1 MATYTTLKY
10 GSSGGDVKKL
20 QEGLINKG
28 YDLGKSGADGVYG
41 SSTKAAVTKY
51 QQDMGLGV
59 DGIAGNETLGKLY
72 SAPSTDST
80 TQTDTAPKAP
90 QTSQDWATHY
100 EGQLGEYKP
109 PEAAKPNDYSSPYA
123 ADIEAALDSWKN
135 RKDFSYDFNTDPM
148 YQQYRDQ
155 YMLVGQQAMR
165 DTMGQAAAL
174 TGGYGNSYAQMVG
187 QQAYDNYLSRLNEII
202 PTLRGQAYDMYNAEG
217 DRLAQALSTY
227 LALDDTA
234 YGRHRDEVGDE
245 LARQQ
250 EEYQR
255 YMDELA
261 YMQGERDYWNDKAM
275 QEAALAAAV
284 AGGRGGGGNGDDN
297 TAGDGNGFMVY
308 SDMVDKVNKMID
320 KYGLAYAKV
329 EFGKWV
335 RDGLVSNA
343 DKTKMGAYFN
353 RVNGGMGGIGGN
365 SGNPSPYKNL
375 EELR

>member
-80 TQTDTAPKAP
+80 AQTDTAPKAP

-155 YMLVGQQAMR
+155 YMLGGQQAMR

-275 QEAALAAAV
+275 QEAALAAAA
-284 AGGRGGGGNGDDN
+284 AGGRGGGSGSGKDGNKGGSMSYDTAREKVLNAAKTNGDQFAYATIQSLYDSGKISASEKN
-297 TAGDGNGFMVY
+297 ALIDYVAGRIEGYYAGGGRTGTV
-308 SDMVDKVNKMID
+308 SVNK
-320 KYGLAYAKV
+320 
-329 EFGKWV
+329 
-335 RDGLVSNA
+335 
-343 DKTKMGAYFN
+343 
-353 RVNGGMGGIGGN
+353 
-365 SGNPSPYKNL
+365 NL
-375 EELR
+375 REVK

>member
-80 TQTDTAPKAP
+80 AQTDTAPKAP
-90 QTSQDWATHY
+90 QTSQAWATHY

-155 YMLVGQQAMR
+155 YMLGGQQAMR

-174 TGGYGNSYAQMVG
+174 TGGYGNSYAQQVG

-234 YGRHRDEVGDE
+234 YGRHRDEVAD
-245 LARQQ
+245 LQRKNQ

-255 YMDELA
+255 YMDELNFL
-261 YMQGERDYWNDKAM
+261 QGERDYWNDKAA
-275 QEAALAAAV
+275 QEAALAAA
-284 AGGRGGGGNGDDN
+284 ARGGSNNGRKPIVDPEDPKIKNALTYDQLVKKFDKETTVGVTDDYIADYIMN
-297 TAGDGNGFMVY
+297 SY
-308 SDMVDKVNKMID
+308 
-320 KYGLAYAKV
+320 L
-329 EFGKWV
+329 
-335 RDGLVSNA
+335 A
-343 DKTKMGAYFN
+343 DKITSEQAK
-353 RVNGGMGGIGGN
+353 R
-365 SGNPSPYKNL
+365 L
-375 EELR
+375 EELYYGRQPSAEDYRLYI